1 MKCYS
6 KVSSDVLMH
15 IQRMHA
21 EYHPDLPQVTVDA
34 VFVFDDEASS
44 EPVLK
49 HQGYSAAAVI
59 RITPVRDRTLGVADA
74 VITIDRATWLTLS
87 ASQRDALVD
96 HELQHL
102 EWQQDKEGHPKSDA
116 LGRPKLSLRRHDHQI
131 GYFTDVVQRHGEA
144 ALEIRAARYLIA
156 EIGQLSFDFGKSDPT
171 VTMTHDGETVD
182 ITATLAR
189 IRQESEPA
197 VTL

>member
-1 MKCYS
+1 MKIFS
-6 KVSSDVLMH
+6 KVSDDVLSH
-15 IQRMHA
+15 IERMQS
-21 EYHPDLPQVTVDA
+21 EYHPDLQDVTVDA

-44 EPVLK
+44 ESVLK
-49 HQGYSAAAVI
+49 HQGYAAAAVI

-74 VITIDRATWLTLS
+74 VITIDRATWVSLS
-87 ASQRDALVD
+87 ALQRDALVD

-102 EWQQDKEGHPKSDA
+102 EWLKDNEGKPKSDG
-116 LGRPKLSLRRHDHQI
+116 LGRPKLGMVRHDHQI

-156 EIGQLSFDFGKSDPT
+156 EIGQMKFEFGSSEPN
-171 VTMTHDGETVD
+171 VTMTHSGETVD

-189 IRQESEPA
+189 IREESEPA
-197 VTL
+197 LTL

>member
-1 MKCYS
+1 MKVYS
-6 KVSSDVLMH
+6 KASADVLGH
-15 IQRMHA
+15 IERMQS
-21 EYHPDLPQVTVDA
+21 EYHSDLQDVTVDA

-44 EPVLK
+44 EVVLK

-87 ASQRDALVD
+87 ALQRDALID

-102 EWQQDKEGHPKSDA
+102 EWVHDKEGHPKSDA
-116 LGRPKLSLRRHDHQI
+116 LGRPKLSTRRHDHQI
-131 GYFTDVVQRHGEA
+131 GYFTDVVKRHGDS

-156 EIGQLSFDFGKSDPT
+156 EIGQLNFDFAGPT
-171 VTMTHDGETVD
+171 VTMSAGGESVD
-182 ITATLAR
+182 ITAELSR
-189 IRQESEPA
+189 IRAQSEPA

>member
-6 KVSSDVLMH
+6 KVSTDVQTH
-15 IQRMHA
+15 IDRMHGD
-21 EYHPDLPQVTVDA
+21 YHPDLKDVTVDA

-44 EPVLK
+44 KCVLT
-49 HQGYSAAAVI
+49 HQGYGAAAVI

-74 VITIDRATWLTLS
+74 VITIDRATWLSLS
-87 ASQRDALVD
+87 APQRDALVD
-96 HELQHL
+96 HELEHL
-102 EWQQDKEGHPKSDA
+102 VWDKDKEGKPKGDA
-116 LGRPKLSLRRHDHQI
+116 LGRPKLSTRRHDHQI
-131 GYFTDVVQRHGEA
+131 GYFTDVVGRHGEA

-156 EIGQLSFDFGKSDPT
+156 EIGQMKFEFDGGHPT

-189 IRQESEPA
+189 IRAESEPA